1 MHKIFKQYNVKGIGT
16 FINVLYLTA
25 PILGIAMYFVNAMT
39 FYTVAQS
46 YIHKYAS
53 WVNLAVF
60 LILLVCAMLV
70 LVFIFYKFVYPSYY
84 AFLNK
89 QTYIHENPIQRDL
102 KAIKEKL
109 GIKDD
114 NIANSTKS

>member
-1 MHKIFKQYNVKGIGT
+1 MNKFFKQYNIKGIGT

-39 FYTVAQS
+39 FYTVAQV
-46 YIHKYAS
+46 YIHKYFP

-60 LILLVCAMLV
+60 LIFLVAAMLLLVFL
-70 LVFIFYKFVYPSYY
+70 FYKFVYPSYY

-89 QTYIHENPIQRDL
+89 QTYIHDNPIQKDL
-102 KAIKEKL
+102 KAIKEQL
-109 GIKDD
+109 GIKD
-114 NIANSTKS
+114 